1 MPSSG
6 MLLFLLPPSVPRGA
20 QHVDCSL
27 RGLFCQGQGAAL
39 GLSGGPGF
47 QVAGLGQPGRP
58 PPPCGAHV
66 LGARALMRTA
76 PAILSASVPG
86 SYPLS
91 VALRRVWDNGC
102 SGGTRRGTG
111 WTPLPFASE
120 ASLLSHEPVQ
130 TRKTCVLCGRLHLC
144 REFIPVPS
152 RDHVTYKGPRK
163 VLSGVEE
170 RPERGNEEEPGEKRP
185 QKAARL
191 PRGWGGR
198 PSGTRPPG
206 ALELGSTAAGGQ
218 RCSGIR
224 SQEVLLKCTL
234 VIWGRVSRLF
244 QPVSRTRERLC
255 VPASETAKI
264 DQ

>member
-102 SGGTRRGTG
+102 SRGTRRGTG

-170 RPERGNEEEPGEKRP
+170 RPEGGNEEEPGEKDHR
-185 QKAARL
+185 
-191 PRGWGGR
+191 
-198 PSGTRPPG
+198 RPPG
-206 ALELGSTAAGGQ
+206 CRAAGEDAPAGPAPQ
-218 RCSGIR
+218 EPWNWEAQPWAASVAQELRPRRSYLSARLLSGAEFR
-224 SQEVLLKCTL
+224 DFSSQS
-234 VIWGRVSRLF
+234 RVHASVCASQHPR
-244 QPVSRTRERLC
+244 QPR
-255 VPASETAKI
+255 
-264 DQ
+264 